1 MRGIHETGNRM
12 NVRSAMT
19 QQKMRVAIIG
29 SGNIGADLLVKI
41 QRSPFLECSLFA
53 GRNLDSPGM
62 RFAASLGTCISD
74 LSIQAIVNDPDCCE
88 IVFDATSASI
98 HLAHAPILKAL
109 GKFAIDL
116 TPSKV
121 GRMCVPVIN
130 ADACLKE
137 PNVNLVTCGGQATV
151 PLAYAISKVHPDV
164 KYIEVVASISS
175 RSAGPGTRANIDEFT
190 QTTKDAILHFT
201 GVPKAKTIIILNPAE
216 PSILMRNTVY
226 AIIPNPN
233 MDALRQ
239 AVKQMEKQ
247 IQCYVPGYQVIM
259 DPIFENG
266 RVTTM
271 VQVTGLG
278 DYLPPYSGN
287 LDIITCAAV
296 HIAEMFANKREG
308 CTHE

>member
-1 MRGIHETGNRM
+1 MKT
-12 NVRSAMT
+12 
-19 QQKMRVAIIG
+19 KVAIIG
-29 SGNIGADLLVKI
+29 TGNIGADLLVKI
-41 QRSPFLECSLFA
+41 GRSPFLECSLFA

-62 RFAASLGTCISD
+62 RFAASLGAHVSD
-74 LSIQAIVNDPDCCE
+74 RSIQAIADDPDCCE

-98 HLAHAPILKAL
+98 HQEHAPILKAL
-109 GKFAIDL
+109 GKYTIDL
-116 TPSKV
+116 TPSKI

-151 PLAYAISKVHPDV
+151 PLAYAISQTHPEV
-164 KYIEVVASISS
+164 EYIEVVASISS

-190 QTTKDAILHFT
+190 QTTKEAILHFT
-201 GVPKAKTIIILNPAE
+201 GVRKAKTIIILNPAE
-216 PSILMRNTVY
+216 PPILMRNTIY
-226 AIIPNPN
+226 AIIPNPD
-233 MDALRQ
+233 MEALRL
-239 AVKQMEKQ
+239 AVKQMEKR

-259 DPIFENG
+259 DPVLENG

-296 HIAEMFANKREG
+296 HIAEMFARKKRKDS
-308 CTHE
+308 HV

>member
-1 MRGIHETGNRM
+1 M
-12 NVRSAMT
+12 NKLIDKVRT
-19 QQKMRVAIIG
+19 PMRVAIIG
-29 SGNIGADLLVKI
+29 TGNIGVDLLVKI
-41 QRSPFLECSLFA
+41 RRSPWLECSLFA
-53 GRNLDSPGM
+53 GRSLDSPGM
-62 RFAASLGTCISD
+62 RFAANLGVHVSD
-74 LSIQAIVNDPDCCE
+74 QSIKAITDDPSCCE
-88 IVFDATSASI
+88 IVFDATSANI
-98 HLAHAPILKAL
+98 HLEHAPILKTL
-109 GKFAIDL
+109 GKFTIDL

-121 GRMCVPVIN
+121 GRMCIPVIN
-130 ADACLKE
+130 AEICLKE

-164 KYIEVVASISS
+164 EYIEVVASISS

-190 QTTKDAILHFT
+190 QTTKDALLHFT

-216 PSILMRNTVY
+216 PPILMRNTIY
-226 AIIPNPN
+226 AVIPNP
-233 MDALRQ
+233 DIGALRQ

-259 DPIFENG
+259 EPVLENG

-296 HIAEMFANKREG
+296 HIAEMFARKRQEEA
-308 CTHE
+308 HE

>member
-1 MRGIHETGNRM
+1 MKT
-12 NVRSAMT
+12 
-19 QQKMRVAIIG
+19 KVAIIG
-29 SGNIGADLLVKI
+29 TGNIGADLLVKI
-41 QRSPFLECSLFA
+41 GRSPFLECSLFA

-62 RFAASLGTCISD
+62 RFAASLGAHVSD
-74 LSIQAIVNDPDCCE
+74 RSIQAIADDPDCCE
-88 IVFDATSASI
+88 IVFDATSASS
-98 HLAHAPILKAL
+98 HQEHAPILKAL
-109 GKFAIDL
+109 GKYTIDL
-116 TPSKV
+116 TPSKI

-151 PLAYAISKVHPDV
+151 PLAYAISQTHPEV
-164 KYIEVVASISS
+164 EYIEVVASISS

-190 QTTKDAILHFT
+190 QTTKEAILHFT
-201 GVPKAKTIIILNPAE
+201 GVRKAKTIIILNPAE
-216 PSILMRNTVY
+216 PPILMRNTIY
-226 AIIPNPN
+226 AIIPNPD
-233 MDALRQ
+233 METLRL
-239 AVKQMEKQ
+239 AVKQMEKR

-259 DPIFENG
+259 EPVLENG

-296 HIAEMFANKREG
+296 HVAEMFALKKRKDS
-308 CTHE
+308 HV